1 MIVNVVLAVLL
12 IAGNFFFVAAEFA
25 ITRARPTE
33 VAELESRGA
42 RGAAS
47 LRHAVDH
54 IDAYLSAC
62 QLGITLCSIGLGLAG
77 EPAFAHLLGP
87 VLEPLGRWA
96 GVGSA
101 AVSFAVAYALLST
114 LHVVVGELAP
124 KSLAIARTRPTG
136 LALAPPLRGF
146 YVATKP
152 AVDLLNWLG
161 NLVLRP
167 FGIPPARE
175 AGHAPH
181 TEAELRRLVRES
193 RHEGL
198 IDPEEHE
205 FTDNVLTFGDRR
217 AREAMV
223 ARPRVELLTTDQTF
237 EEAIAR
243 ATEGSHTR
251 YPLCEPDGGL
261 DAAVGQVHVKDLLRA
276 SREDGGGDLREL
288 ARPLRR
294 VPDATMLDDLLEE
307 LRREHQHLALVVD
320 EHGTAVGVITLEDV
334 LEEIVGEIQ
343 DEFDADGDDQP
354 VRKDGSL
361 LVAGS
366 APLRLV
372 ADRLDL
378 DAPGSGK
385 ATVGGFVVEQ
395 LGHLPKAGDW
405 VEVGGRRA
413 EVTAVDEDEAQVT
426 QLRFPADR
434 PPGGNS
440 AGP

>member
-1 MIVNVVLAVLL
+1 MIVQLLLAVLL

-25 ITRARPTE
+25 VTRTRPTE
-33 VAELESRGA
+33 VAELESQGV
-42 RGAAS
+42 RGAAA

-96 GVGSA
+96 GIGAA
-101 AVSFAVAYALLST
+101 AVSFAVAYTLLST

-136 LALAPPLRGF
+136 LALAPPMRLF

-205 FTDNVLTFGDRR
+205 LADNVFTFGDRR

-223 ARPRVELLTTDQTF
+223 PRPRVELLTTDQTVA
-237 EEAIAR
+237 EAAAR
-243 ATEGSHTR
+243 VAEASHTR
-251 YPLCEPDGGL
+251 LPLCEPDGGL
-261 DAAVGQVHVKDLLRA
+261 DAAVGLVHAKDLLRA
-276 SREDGGGDLREL
+276 AHNDGDGDLREL

-294 VPDATMLDDLLEE
+294 VPDAIMLDELLED
-307 LRREHQHLALVVD
+307 LRRHRQHMAVVVD

-334 LEEIVGEIQ
+334 LEEIVGDIE
-343 DEFDADGDDQP
+343 DEFDAGGDDRP
-354 VRKDGSL
+354 VRRGGDGL

-366 APLRLV
+366 APLRPL
-372 ADRLDL
+372 ADRLGLETPD
-378 DAPGSGK
+378 SGP
-385 ATVGGFVVEQ
+385 ATVGGFLIER
-395 LGHLPKAGDW
+395 LGRIPREGEW
-405 VEVGGRRA
+405 VEVGGRPA
-413 EVTAVDEDEAQVT
+413 EVTAADEVQVAE
-426 QLRFPADR
+426 LRFPADGER
-434 PPGGNS
+434 RHR
-440 AGP
+440 